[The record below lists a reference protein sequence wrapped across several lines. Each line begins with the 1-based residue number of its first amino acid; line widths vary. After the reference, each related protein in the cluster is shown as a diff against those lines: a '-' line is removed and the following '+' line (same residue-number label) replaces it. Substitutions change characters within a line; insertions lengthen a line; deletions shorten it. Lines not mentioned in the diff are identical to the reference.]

1 MKLLWSNKQP
11 VRTQGSLKRVS
22 SVNVV
27 SLVERVDEVERVFVV
42 RDLGIEREKNR
53 FDSLFISFHV
63 VSLNYLVELFNVL
76 LQGVLREE
84 VPPLAAAEHNVD
96 LAVAVL
102 EAVPVEAE
110 KKKHN
115 S

>member
-11 VRTQGSLKRVS
+11 VCTQGSLKCVS

-53 FDSLFISFHV
+53 FDSL
-63 VSLNYLVELFNVL
+63 LFL
-76 LQGVLREE
+76 
-84 VPPLAAAEHNVD
+84 
-96 LAVAVL
+96 
-102 EAVPVEAE
+102 
-110 KKKHN
+110 
-115 S
+115 STW